1 MNRRTFLLT
10 VLSVSLLSTTAAR
23 ADYADDVVK
32 WLLDEGYTDIEVTRT
47 LLGRVRILSRLGSG
61 QRELI
66 INPRTGEI
74 LRDVWIAADGTIQP
88 FHGSKPGE
96 RDDDNGGHGGD
107 DNSGHGSGDDGED
120 DDNSG
125 HGGGDDD
132 EKDDDKEDD
141 KSGHGGGGDDDD

>member
-1 MNRRTFLLT
+1 MNRRLFLLT
-10 VLSVSLLSTTAAR
+10 VLSASLLSTTAAR

-32 WLLDEGYTDIEVTRT
+32 WLLEEGYTDVEVTRT
-47 LLGRVRILSRLGSG
+47 LLGRVRILARLGSG

-74 LRDVWIAADGTIQP
+74 LRDVWIAEDGAIKP
-88 FHGSKPGE
+88 FHGSKPGD
-96 RDDDNGGHGGD
+96 RDDDDEGDDHGGDNSGPGHGGE
-107 DNSGHGSGDDGED
+107 DGD

-132 EKDDDKEDD
+132 DEKDDDKG
-141 KSGHGGGGDDDD
+141 GHGGGDDHDD